1 MALFYSD
8 WSLFSAPSNVKVGLD
23 YIIKNA
29 DNEVAPAII
38 SKAQPCIDLCY
49 QVNRAVASRGASS
62 DGHGCRCS
70 IQPIGCKFPLVLPTR
85 TQSHYRSV
93 GHPQQRDEA
102 AISSQQVS

>member
-1 MALFYSD
+1 MSEPQ
-8 WSLFSAPSNVKVGLD
+8 PS
-23 YIIKNA
+23 
-29 DNEVAPAII
+29 
-38 SKAQPCIDLCY
+38 IDLCH

-70 IQPIGCKFPLVLPTR
+70 IRIQPIGSKCVVVLLTR